1 MKFALINNIKS
12 VAVKGVT
19 GYCPS
24 CNSELIAKC
33 GNKKLHHWS
42 HKKISNCDPWWENEG
57 EWHRRWKNC
66 FPIDWQESIFIDAVT
81 NEKHIADVITSSQLV
96 IEFQNSPISDY
107 ERDSRERF
115 YKNMVWVVNG
125 ANRKRDY
132 RRFLKASK
140 DFIPDPSGG
149 IYYVEDTED
158 FFPNEWLNSS
168 VPVVMDFNEIN
179 FVSIPTIDND
189 NLYCLMP
196 FKAHRAYIITIIPR
210 NIFINYTINGDWT
223 SRVKSFFERI
233 DTSISEQTF
242 TASNLNS
249 IINNPKIESKYYSD
263 MKNGK
268 FIKRKRF

>member
-1 MKFALINNIKS
+1 MKFALINNIKCE
-12 VAVKGVT
+12 AVKGVT

-42 HKKISNCDPWWENEG
+42 HKKISNCDTWWENEG
-57 EWHRRWKNC
+57 EWHRKWKNYY
-66 FPIDWQESIFIDAVT
+66 PIEWQESLFIDAVT

-96 IEFQNSPISDY
+96 IEFQNSPISDI
-107 ERDSRERF
+107 ERNSRERF

-140 DFIPDPSGG
+140 DFIPDPRGG
-149 IYYVEDTED
+149 IYYVEDTEY

-179 FVSIPTIDND
+179 YKTIATND

-196 FKAHRAYIITIIPR
+196 FKAHRAYIITVVRR
-210 NIFINYTINGDWT
+210 NIFINYTINGEWS
-223 SRVKSFFERI
+223 SRVKSFFEI
-233 DTSISEQTF
+233 INKPNSEQTLNV
-242 TASNLNS
+242 SNLNFK
-249 IINNPKIESKYYSD
+249 NLVQAKDRQCYAD
-263 MKNGK
+263 MKRGK
-268 FIKRKRF
+268 FIERKRF